1 MARRNMQLWS
11 HFVESFDE
19 VGVKGL
25 CNWSLFIG
33 IPEALLLEFLNGH
46 VFILEDL
53 ANGPL

>member
-1 MARRNMQLWS
+1 M
-11 HFVESFDE
+11 ESFDE